1 MHFLK
6 KTLPIFAILTVL
18 LLTACGN
25 NNEKST
31 TKTSPDKIKFLET
44 SELLTLNTTAEEDFA
59 SFTAQNQV
67 FEGLYT
73 LDQKDNFVP
82 GVADGMPEISAD
94 QTKYTI
100 KLKKNAKWSDG
111 SQVTA

>member
-1 MHFLK
+1 MKNLRQ
-6 KTLPIFAILTVL
+6 
-18 LLTACGN
+18 
-25 NNEKST
+25 
-31 TKTSPDKIKFLET
+31 KTSPDKIKFLET
-44 SELLTLNTTAEEDFA
+44 SELLTLNTTAEEDFT

-82 GVADGMPEISAD
+82 GVADGMPEISTD

-100 KLKKNAKWSDG
+100 KLKKKREMVRWFPSNCR
-111 SQVTA
+111 